1 MNPMQKNLSKLKNE
15 LVPAFINKVKEE
27 VGEKI
32 QDAKGLKNNVE
43 NKIVNVINKGRDM
56 KDNVIKG
63 VAGKIQGVNEKTQD
77 KIKKLEAN
85 EQTL

>member
-1 MNPMQKNLSKLKNE
+1 MENKPAEVVQQPSDLKSLLRE
-15 LVPAFINKVKEE
+15 IVTE
-27 VGEKI
+27 V
-32 QDAKGLKNNVE
+32 LE